1 MKIIIPAVLCLC
13 LCSGISAAE
22 ALNPKTVEMVE
33 SLAAK
38 QASKNH
44 QAMLRILDDL
54 ETLRIATELC
64 KLDNDDFLVS
74 IRLIIKYVDTSKD
87 LEFLGDTLT
96 VDELKKRDQFV
107 DILKSAT
114 VKRKLDSMK
123 LGR

>member
-1 MKIIIPAVLCLC
+1 
-13 LCSGISAAE
+13 
-22 ALNPKTVEMVE
+22 MVE